1 MATSDEHRSE
11 QFSPPADASTETPAP
26 TAAAPATP
34 VHELAPEGLP
44 IDNGST
50 TVSEIVVA
58 KISALAAR
66 EVAGV
71 HALGLGAAR
80 SVTSVRDRIPGN
92 APAPTSGV
100 AVEVGQTQAAVD
112 LDIVVEYG
120 TPITQIAR
128 DVRRHVIA
136 AVERLTGL
144 QVVEVN
150 ITVDDVNLPPIADL
164 RDKRLQ

>member
-1 MATSDEHRSE
+1 MATSDDHQSE
-11 QFSPPADASTETPAP
+11 QSSPIVRPPVDGPQP
-26 TAAAPATP
+26 TAAPPAGP
-34 VHELAPEGLP
+34 VHEPVTEGLP
-44 IDNGST
+44 IDNGRT

-58 KISALAAR
+58 KIAALAAR

-71 HALGLGAAR
+71 HNLGLGAAR

-100 AVEVGQTQAAVD
+100 SVEVGQTQAAVD

-150 ITVDDVNLPPIADL
+150 ITVDDVNLPPIGDL

>member
-1 MATSDEHRSE
+1 MATSDDHQSE
-11 QFSPPADASTETPAP
+11 QSSPIVRPPADGPQP
-26 TAAAPATP
+26 TAAPPAGP
-34 VHELAPEGLP
+34 VHEPVTEGLA
-44 IDNGST
+44 IDNGRT

-58 KISALAAR
+58 KIAALAAR

-71 HALGLGAAR
+71 HNLGLGAAR

-100 AVEVGQTQAAVD
+100 SVEVGQTQAAVD

-150 ITVDDVNLPPIADL
+150 ITVDDVNLPPIGDL

>member
-1 MATSDEHRSE
+1 MATSDDQQIE
-11 QFSPPADASTETPAP
+11 QSPAPASTGAEAPAP
-26 TAAAPATP
+26 TAAPQPAAVP
-34 VHELAPEGLP
+34 EPAAEGLP
-44 IDNGST
+44 IDNGRT
-50 TVSEIVVA
+50 TVSEVVVA
-58 KISALAAR
+58 KIAALAAR

-71 HALGLGAAR
+71 HNLGLGAAR

-100 AVEVGQTQAAVD
+100 SVEVGQTQAAVD

-150 ITVDDVNLPPIADL
+150 ITVDDVNLPPVADL